1 MVSFGA
7 LLGFLVLQV
16 AVVVHFM
23 WRERSRNWL
32 RHLVAPAIGFAIIGY
47 VLWNAEL
54 NAKAAGAMWMTVGIV
69 TFITL
74 RILRQANEP
83 A

>member
-1 MVSFGA
+1 M
-7 LLGFLVLQV
+7 
-16 AVVVHFM
+16 
-23 WRERSRNWL
+23 
-32 RHLVAPAIGFAIIGY
+32 APAIGFAIIGY